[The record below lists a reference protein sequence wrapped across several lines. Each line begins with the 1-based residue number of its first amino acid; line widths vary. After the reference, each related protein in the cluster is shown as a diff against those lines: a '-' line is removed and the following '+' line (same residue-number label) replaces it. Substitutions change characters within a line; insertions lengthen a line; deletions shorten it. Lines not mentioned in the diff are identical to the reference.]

1 MSIASHATG
10 YLLCLGHEHAPCSPN
25 GEAIAPNLITAPT
38 LLQELI
44 CAAAPRHATP
54 CHGLFP
60 HHDVCCCAWLVP
72 AQMAFL
78 SLLSLVQSWVVWLGL
93 AAGLVFCVWGSSR
106 GRVSVGD
113 TVLFISMM
121 QQLYVP
127 LTFFGSYYRQV
138 RPLRASWQPG
148 QHMKRQ
154 HMCLCGCK
162 QLACKT
168 AGSCNAC
175 LAVCK
180 RGPSSSRQSQTQLD
194 DDDDACNRSTG
205 SSSTCHVSHTAVN
218 ACRSRRP

>member
-1 MSIASHATG
+1 MRSAWQPPVSA
-10 YLLCLGHEHAPCSPN
+10 LCLGSILSAPALVQQTNAHCEVHIDFGS
-25 GEAIAPNLITAPT
+25 
-38 LLQELI
+38 
-44 CAAAPRHATP
+44 CMP
-54 CHGLFP
+54 CHTESRLV
-60 HHDVCCCAWLVP
+60 VCCATSCHASLCYVV
-72 AQMAFL
+72 ALQMAFL
-78 SLLSLVQSWVVWLGL
+78 SLLSLVQSLVVWLGL

-194 DDDDACNRSTG
+194 DDDACNRSTG